1 MRRRTPCKLEFE
13 RVCRTESIF
22 NRRGSHMHA
31 TAGSI
36 LGPTSAHGLPITPAL
51 GGLSSAHKL
60 QPRAP
65 LPFDAIDGS
74 SDNSPKKQCHTG
86 SRLPDTFKHAQPSP
100 QSFVSGNQ
108 PVKTASQQQPAPNT
122 PPPYHHR
129 HIHRAPSNAPPALPH
144 PRTPASQERPTLAL
158 LVPAVHNRFRRP
170 LRALARLIDSF
181 TGTSLPDPAIVTT
194 LSKPHLPPRPPTPAP
209 MPNVAIPSS

>member
-108 PVKTASQQQPAPNT
+108 PAKTAPQQQPAPNT
-122 PPPYHHR
+122 PPRTITVTFTVRQATLLRHFLIRERLHR
-129 HIHRAPSNAPPALPH
+129 KSDRLSPSSFLPSIIDSGDH
-144 PRTPASQERPTLAL
+144 CA
-158 LVPAVHNRFRRP
+158 P
-170 LRALARLIDSF
+170 LR
-181 TGTSLPDPAIVTT
+181 G
-194 LSKPHLPPRPPTPAP
+194 
-209 MPNVAIPSS
+209 